1 MDDRYG
7 LPMTTSSLQ
16 AADQYQEGLDLTL
29 SQQYGA
35 EEQFTQAIEADE
47 GFALAHA
54 ALAFTLM
61 IRVAVPE
68 ARASAERAKALTSGV
83 TRREKQ
89 HIEAISLFVHGQND
103 ESYALLRQ
111 QISEFPRDV
120 LILRLAQR
128 LFVLGC
134 AGAGEPNYPPMFF
147 DLMKGVEHHYGED
160 WAFMGQHAWAHH
172 EVGLMD
178 EGMRLAQRSLDLRP
192 DNAVAVHSV
201 AHVQFETGDSSQGSD
216 FLGGWLQSF
225 DRRASYRVHLSWHQ
239 ALFQLALGH
248 YTNAMALYENDIRPA
263 VAAKSYQALA
273 DSASLVWRM
282 NIYGDT
288 VPQAP
293 WDELL
298 ALAAPAAE
306 RPGPAFRDT
315 HAALAFT
322 AANDETSLGRLIDG
336 LKDAAAKG
344 SAVAAECTLPLVQGI
359 VAFGQ
364 GEYSDAVRLIAPV
377 VPQLT
382 RVGGSHAQREVFE
395 DTLLEAYLRAEDF
408 DKAETML
415 RERLGRRES
424 PRDNFWLARVQANTG
439 QPEVARTSLSTVTQG
454 WESADVDSLEF
465 GALNRLADRLG

>member
-1 MDDRYG
+1 MDDRYE

-16 AADQYQEGLDLTL
+16 AVDQYGDGLDMAL
-29 SQQYGA
+29 SQQYGS
-35 EEQFTQAIEADE
+35 EEKFMQAIEADE

-61 IRVAVPE
+61 LRVAVPE
-68 ARASAERAKALTSGV
+68 ARDSAERARALAPGV
-83 TRREKQ
+83 TGRERQ
-89 HIEAISLFVHGQND
+89 HIETIALFVQGQNH

-111 QISEFPRDV
+111 HLGEFPRDA

-128 LFVLGC
+128 LFILGC

-147 DLMKGVEHHYGED
+147 NLMKGVESHYGED

-201 AHVQFETGDSSQGSD
+201 AHVQFETGDNSQGAD
-216 FLGGWLQSF
+216 FLGGWLDGF

-248 YTNAMALYENDIRPA
+248 YSNAMGVYENDIRPA
-263 VAAKSYQALA
+263 VAAKSYQSLA
-273 DSASLVWRM
+273 DTASLVWRM
-282 NIYGDT
+282 NIYGNAA
-288 VPQAP
+288 PQAP

-306 RPGPAFRDT
+306 RPGPAFRDA

-322 AANDETSLGRLIDG
+322 AAGDEVSLGRLIDG
-336 LKDAAAKG
+336 LKDAADKG
-344 SAVAAECTLPLVQGI
+344 SAVTAECTLPLVQGI

-395 DTLLEAYLRAEDF
+395 DTLLEAYFRAEEF

-424 PRDNFWLARVQANTG
+424 PRDTFWLARVQADTG
-439 QPEVARTSLSTVTQG
+439 QAEVARASLGVVTQG
-454 WESADVDSLEF
+454 WQSADADSAESS
-465 GALNRLADRLG
+465 ALTRLADRLG